1 MIRTKYEII
10 RTHRIIKAMKER
22 IRTRNGITRINRRII
37 KAIRQLNGMI
47 GPLND
52 MIRQLNDMIRPLNG
66 IIGPLN
72 GMMTI
77 KCSVAETEP
86 VGAEVF

>member
-37 KAIRQLNGMI
+37 KASRQLNGMI
-47 GPLND
+47 GP
-52 MIRQLNDMIRPLNG
+52 LNDMIRPLNG

>member
-52 MIRQLNDMIRPLNG
+52 MIRPLNG